1 MIIPQSCK
9 ERQKNVKESEKKAGR
24 KTRSQWGSTNGY
36 KSTNRIQLLLT
47 PFLPGRPP
55 PLAVIRFV
63 CLPPYF
69 YCLQGD
75 YQRRGDT
82 AEVCFQEGVGNCCRT
97 KLTET
102 SRAPSASSSLCAI
115 WRVTSIVQPFFRR
128 TNGLCHSGIAGENT
142 SEDKN
147 WSPAHPAIASWFI
160 HLTSSLVRWLKPETG
175 REANKFPLCLLP
187 GAVLAEVQNKQM
199 LALQEAA
206 CAVPLLGS
214 FTCDV
219 SGIAWKKE
227 KKSLV
232 NCYLY
237 TQKRDN
243 YNHGIKKTNIF
254 TPRGRE
260 ESLAQY

>member
-1 MIIPQSCK
+1 M
-9 ERQKNVKESEKKAGR
+9 
-24 KTRSQWGSTNGY
+24 
-36 KSTNRIQLLLT
+36 
-47 PFLPGRPP
+47 
-55 PLAVIRFV
+55 
-63 CLPPYF
+63 
-69 YCLQGD
+69 
-75 YQRRGDT
+75 
-82 AEVCFQEGVGNCCRT
+82 
-97 KLTET
+97 
-102 SRAPSASSSLCAI
+102 
-115 WRVTSIVQPFFRR
+115 
-128 TNGLCHSGIAGENT
+128 
-142 SEDKN
+142 
-147 WSPAHPAIASWFI
+147 
-160 HLTSSLVRWLKPETG
+160 RWLKPETG